1 MLSTVAFF
9 IWSLTLFV
17 LGVVVGFV
25 ICLIKEKS

>member
-17 LGVVVGFV
+17 FGVVVGFL
-25 ICLIKEKS
+25 ICLVKEKV

>member
-25 ICLIKEKS
+25 ICLVKEKV

>member
-17 LGVVVGFV
+17 LGLVVGFV
-25 ICLIKEKS
+25 ICLVKEKV